1 MQLFYSA
8 YVTLSAL
15 KFLALFF
22 SKTLPYILRP
32 IMPLKKNVSGNK
44 AENDSVGLKI
54 FHALVTCPIFLTILV
69 VTCHCT

>member
-15 KFLALFF
+15 KFWLYSSQKLFH
-22 SKTLPYILRP
+22 ILRP
-32 IMPLKKNVSGNK
+32 TMPFQKNVSGNK